1 MNENRLEEIE
11 TKPALHDKAVKELKE
26 EIT

>member
-1 MNENRLEEIE
+1 MKTGSKEIE
-11 TKPALHDKAVKELKE
+11 TKPALHDKAIKELKE